1 MFFFFTGDSADRL
14 LQAADRDVN
23 PNEIVQSSTTPQ
35 FEFKLSLPSSPPPI
49 TCSYILDYDQAR
61 QVFLFAMEKI
71 NSAKSYYILD
81 GFVTDHVELCQDT
94 SQLYS
99 KLVFFESNI
108 DRKCKMQ
115 KRRIDILNSLIK
127 DISEEHYLYLI
138 RQLLFE
144 LGECY
149 SLLLDLKLEQKQDL
163 KPTKIIEKIS
173 HLSQLGIKTFE
184 HFLSTMNDKKTK
196 EKPLTY
202 ADEYIRPVLL
212 AYFYI
217 GRFHSKFLDERLEHL
232 QESLQQYQY
241 IVSYVDKH
249 SNALEH
255 IEQEYKICKEM
266 IELLPLK
273 IEKLRQM
280 K

>member
-1 MFFFFTGDSADRL
+1 MD
-14 LQAADRDVN
+14 
-23 PNEIVQSSTTPQ
+23 
-35 FEFKLSLPSSPPPI
+35 
-49 TCSYILDYDQAR
+49 
-61 QVFLFAMEKI
+61 KI

-108 DRKCKMQ
+108 DRKCKMY
-115 KRRIDILNSLIK
+115 KRRIDILSSLCK
-127 DISEEHYLYLI
+127 EISEEHYLYII

-149 SLLLDLKLEQKQDL
+149 SVLLDLKLEQKQDL
-163 KPTKIIEKIS
+163 NSLKILEKIS
-173 HLSQLGIKTFE
+173 HLIQSGISTFE

-196 EKPLTY
+196 EKPSTY

-217 GRFHSKFLDERLEHL
+217 GRFHSKFIENRLEHL
-232 QESLQQYQY
+232 HESIKQYQY

-249 SNALEH
+249 SNAREH
-255 IEQEYKICKEM
+255 IEQEYNICKEM

-273 IEKLRQM
+273 IEKLRQV